1 MHYVSVRKTIVSEEL
16 LKEEF
21 VCNISAC
28 KGECCVAGD
37 AGAPLIKDEVEILEN
52 VFEKVKPY
60 MSKKVSM
67 RFMNKELPSQHL
79 QVIWKHRWLMIKNV
93 FMLFSMTK
101 AWLVVL

>member
-1 MHYVSVRKTIVSEEL
+1 MFQLGKTIVSEEL

-28 KGECCVAGD
+28 KGECCVAVMPD
-37 AGAPLIKDEVEILEN
+37 SLIKDEVEILEN

-67 RFMNKELPSQHL
+67 RFMNKELH
-79 QVIWKHRWLMIKNV
+79 HNTFR
-93 FMLFSMTK
+93 
-101 AWLVVL
+101 